1 MVRSLMSF
9 SELPISFWGY
19 ALEMTIYILN
29 RVPTKSVSLTPFELW
44 NGWKPSLQH
53 LHVWGCPAYMHK
65 MNADKLESRT
75 TLCHFVGYPK
85 ETKGFYFYDTKDQI
99 VFVSRNAT
107 FLEKVYILNHVRKG
121 QIAFD
126 ELSESPIEP
135 NVSKDNSMTPMQ
147 PSNTPTLRRSGR
159 NSKPPEFFTYMGEV
173 FTMIADNSDLDL
185 LLMKKQYQILTLNVG
200 LRL

>member
-1 MVRSLMSF
+1 MNFRDYLKREWNSSTTICLGTPQQNGVAERRNKTLLDMVRSLMSF

-53 LHVWGCPAYMHK
+53 LHVWGCPAHVRK

-107 FLEKVYILNHVRKG
+107 FLEEDYILNHVRKG
-121 QIAFD
+121 RDSI
-126 ELSESPIEP
+126 
-135 NVSKDNSMTPMQ
+135 
-147 PSNTPTLRRSGR
+147 
-159 NSKPPEFFTYMGEV
+159 
-173 FTMIADNSDLDL
+173 
-185 LLMKKQYQILTLNVG
+185 
-200 LRL
+200 